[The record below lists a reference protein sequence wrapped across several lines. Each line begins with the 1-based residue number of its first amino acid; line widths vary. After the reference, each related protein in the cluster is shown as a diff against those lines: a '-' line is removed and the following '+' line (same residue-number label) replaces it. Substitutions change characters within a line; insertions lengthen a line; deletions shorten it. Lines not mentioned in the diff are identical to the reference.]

1 MTWRSTTGL
10 ELADLVPA
18 DLRRAWVAAGH
29 CPDRD
34 LHTLFRHR
42 VRRHPHRTA
51 VVDERG
57 SLDYA
62 TLDAEA
68 RGLAGALP
76 GFGPHDVIGIRV
88 PNGRDAVIAELA
100 VAAIGAVA
108 LPFAGGLA
116 DAMSLLGRARATAL
130 ITAAPVPP
138 GLSHLRCVVPP
149 TARGP
154 ERDPEPVDPEAPA
167 RILVSSGSEA
177 EPKMVA
183 YSHNAFAGGRGNYL
197 RAVHGDTRVWR
208 DLVLVPLSS
217 AFGSFGATITLCRF
231 GGTLLLQRRFDAAA
245 ALRVI
250 ADHRPTHV
258 FGVPAMLRRLANQA
272 STVDTSSVRALVSSG
287 DVLPP
292 PTLRACRSAFGVD
305 VVNVYGSSDGV
316 NCHTTTPE
324 HGVGRPDPAVTDI
337 RVVDGEI
344 CALGPMTPL
353 CHVAAPSSRLPGGWV
368 RTGDQGRF
376 DETGA
381 LHVERRLRRVVIR
394 GGYTISPA
402 EVEQALV
409 AHPALSEVA
418 CVPVPD
424 PDLGQRLC
432 ACVRPRQGHPPPDL
446 PQLTSFLAHHQGV
459 TPHKLPEYLLV
470 LPEFP
475 VAHTGKV
482 CLRTLTR
489 LAAERHGGTP

>member
-10 ELADLVPA
+10 ELTDLVPPE
-18 DLRRAWVAAGH
+18 LRRAWVDAGH

-34 LHTLFRHR
+34 LHTLFRAR

-57 SLDYA
+57 TLDYA
-62 TLDAEA
+62 TLDAEV

-108 LPFAGGLA
+108 LPFSGGLA
-116 DAMSLLGRARATAL
+116 DTTSLLGRARATAL
-130 ITAAPVPP
+130 ITDAPVPP
-138 GLSHLRCVVPP
+138 DLPHLRTVLPP

-154 ERDPEPVDPEAPA
+154 ERAPEPVDPEAPA

-183 YSHNAFAGGRGNYL
+183 YSHNAIAGGRGNYL
-197 RAVHGDTRVWR
+197 RAVHGDTAVWR

-217 AFGSFGATITLCRF
+217 AYGSFGAAITLCRF
-231 GGTLLLQRRFDAAA
+231 GGTLVLQRRFDAPA
-245 ALRVI
+245 ALQAI
-250 ADHRPTHV
+250 AAHRPTHV
-258 FGVPAMLRRLANQA
+258 FGVPAMLRRLADLA
-272 STVDTSSVRALVSSG
+272 STADTSSLKALVSSG
-287 DVLPP
+287 DVLPR
-292 PTLRACRSAFGVD
+292 PTLDACRAAFGVD
-305 VVNVYGSSDGV
+305 VVDVYGSSDGV

-324 HGVGRPDPAVTDI
+324 HGAGRPDPAVTDI

-353 CHVAAPSSRLPGGWV
+353 CHVAAPSPRLPGGWV

-376 DETGA
+376 DDTGT
-381 LHVERRLRRVVIR
+381 LHVERRLRRVVVR

-424 PDLGQRLC
+424 TELGQRLC
-432 ACVRPRQGHPPPDL
+432 ACVRPRHGHAPPDL
-446 PQLTSFLAHHQGV
+446 RQLTAFLARDRGV
-459 TPHKLPEYLLV
+459 TAQKLPEYLLV

-489 LAAERHGGTP
+489 LATERHGGP